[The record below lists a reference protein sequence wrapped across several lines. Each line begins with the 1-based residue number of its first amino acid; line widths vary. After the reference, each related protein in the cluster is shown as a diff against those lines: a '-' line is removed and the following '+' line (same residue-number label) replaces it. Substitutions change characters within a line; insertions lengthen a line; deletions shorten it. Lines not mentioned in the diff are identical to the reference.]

1 MRIREVIFEGPDGLV
16 EPVRYEIAPG
26 LVAVGPTEP
35 LVGWIS
41 GLLFGSGEGPVWEGR
56 LRAEI
61 EEDEERR
68 VIERALGP
76 MEEAPPLLDP
86 SQAPL
91 RILRKIPRPAVVGEE
106 ERRRLQELLPKLE
119 AELAAQDEME
129 RLDAE
134 LRGLQHEIFVV
145 EGRIEEVERVRAA
158 ERKAQERAA
167 PYRAVELPEDLD
179 ARIAAFE
186 QARAR
191 RDEKEVRFRKEL
203 ERVVQTE
210 AESRLE
216 LRKDVRLWGALGV
229 GLLTFALGLLT
240 PWKGLAVFSI
250 PAFGICAAILLGA
263 ISILQQREEA
273 IRQRLFLEDRLGEL
287 DRAFAEESRGI
298 QEVFTATGS
307 ESLEELRAW
316 LAAAREAEEEVRL
329 AAEARAALE
338 AREET
343 RQAAETRA
351 RLSREIEAREKKL
364 ASLAAGTFRSAGEIQ
379 SEIAEIRSRL
389 GGEGERADPSAALL
403 DAAAACAGCDRA
415 TLLKTLGKRAS
426 QLLAALTDGR
436 WKSVGWGGA
445 GGLALK
451 GESGVSRFTELDHED
466 REAARAALAFAV
478 TEASGGPLVLDAPF
492 DELAPELQQ
501 RLAKA
506 LQWLAGQGV
515 QIVHRTE
522 VGTFRKAA
530 VVVEAA

>member
-1 MRIREVIFEGPDGLV
+1 MRIREVTFEGPEGLA

-26 LVAVGPTEP
+26 LAVVGPGEP

-41 GLLFGSGEGPVWEGR
+41 GLLFGSAEGPAWEGR

-61 EEDEERR
+61 EEDGDRR

-91 RILRKIPRPAVVGEE
+91 RILRRNPRPVVVGEE
-106 ERRRLQELLPKLE
+106 ERKRLQALLPQLE

-134 LRGLQHEIFVV
+134 LRALQHEIFLV
-145 EGRIEEVERVRAA
+145 EGRIEQVERARAA

-191 RDEKEVRFRKEL
+191 RDEKEARFRKEL
-203 ERVVQTE
+203 DTVARTE

-216 LRKDVRLWGALGV
+216 LRKDLRLWGSLAVGILAL
-229 GLLTFALGLLT
+229 ALGLFT
-240 PWKGLAVFSI
+240 PWKGLAILSI

-263 ISILQQREEA
+263 ISTLEQREEA
-273 IRQRLFLEDRLGEL
+273 IRQRLFLEDRLSEL
-287 DRAFAEESRGI
+287 ARTFAEESRGVEEI
-298 QEVFTATGS
+298 FAATGVG
-307 ESLEELRAW
+307 SLEEFRAW
-316 LAAAREAEEEVRL
+316 LAAARQAEEELRL
-329 AAEARAALE
+329 ATEARTALE

-343 RQAAETRA
+343 RLAAETKA
-351 RLSREIEAREKKL
+351 RLSQEIDAREKKL
-364 ASLAAGTFRSAGEIQ
+364 ASLSAGAFRSPGEIQ

-389 GGEGERADPSAALL
+389 GEEKQRTDDSAALL
-403 DAAAACAGCDRA
+403 DAAVACAGCDRA

-426 QLLAALTDGR
+426 QLLVALTEGR
-436 WKSVGWGGA
+436 WKSVGWGGS

-451 GESGVSRFTELDHED
+451 GESGVSRYTELDHED

-478 TEASGGPLVLDAPF
+478 TEAVGGPLVLDGPF
-492 DELAPELQQ
+492 DELAPELQS

-506 LQWLAGQGV
+506 LQWLAGRGV

-522 VGTFRKAA
+522 VAAFRKAA
-530 VVVEAA
+530 AVVEAA